1 MRKAFVQK
9 VYGIVATQ
17 LAATGAVVA
26 FLRSMPHVP
35 FEILRRLG
43 PLFFLLPLGPLL
55 MLQLMP
61 NTRTSGSAS
70 AYLLLAAF
78 TILQATVIGVATLG
92 VPLQLVLRA
101 ATVTAVATGGLSL
114 YALTT
119 RRDFTMAGGLLVS
132 GIIALFSLSVL
143 QFFFGGSPLA
153 SLRLALG
160 TVIFCAYLVYNTQ
173 MMMGGGKKRQLR
185 PDEHIL
191 AAAQVSK

>member
-1 MRKAFVQK
+1 MGVLIRPFARCLHPQVLQQFSREAVRKAFVQK

-78 TILQATVIGVATLG
+78 TILQATVIGAG
-92 VPLQLVLRA
+92 CA
-101 ATVTAVATGGLSL
+101 K
-114 YALTT
+114 T
-119 RRDFTMAGGLLVS
+119 RR
-132 GIIALFSLSVL
+132 
-143 QFFFGGSPLA
+143 A
-153 SLRLALG
+153 S
-160 TVIFCAYLVYNTQ
+160 
-173 MMMGGGKKRQLR
+173 
-185 PDEHIL
+185 
-191 AAAQVSK
+191 

>member
-132 GIIALFSLSVL
+132 GIIALFSFFNCVGLFPTFDGYTKYSMGPRRPFIHTSGSKSTILLSSKK
-143 QFFFGGSPLA
+143 SP
-153 SLRLALG
+153 
-160 TVIFCAYLVYNTQ
+160 
-173 MMMGGGKKRQLR
+173 
-185 PDEHIL
+185 
-191 AAAQVSK
+191 